1 MTFFNGSNLNFQSIF
16 NGDSLMLK
24 FSSSQSIFDLSVSF
38 FRQFM
43 IIIYG
48 GKFPKMCM
56 VASEEKKDL
65 RTGGLN
71 CNLYTLQLHS
81 ACLIVECVV
90 SISLSYLL
98 F

>member
-1 MTFFNGSNLNFQSIF
+1 
-16 NGDSLMLK
+16 
-24 FSSSQSIFDLSVSF
+24 
-38 FRQFM
+38 M
-43 IIIYG
+43 IIIYE